1 MVGDPGGRSEERN
14 LLDDDTL
21 RHNVECIK
29 VQLGAAARLRA
40 RPVPGD
46 AGQQRRL
53 DRSRITL
60 LEFLRDVGKHVTV
73 NQMMAKDS
81 VRSRL
86 ESEHG
91 ISYTEFS
98 YMLLQANDFR
108 HLYEHH
114 GVELQA
120 GASDQWGNIVA
131 GVDLIR
137 RRLGRAGLSR

>member
-1 MVGDPGGRSEERN
+1 M
-14 LLDDDTL
+14 
-21 RHNVECIK
+21 
-29 VQLGAAARLRA
+29 
-40 RPVPGD
+40 
-46 AGQQRRL
+46 
-53 DRSRITL
+53 
-60 LEFLRDVGKHVTV
+60 LEFLRDVGKHFTV
-73 NQMMAKDS
+73 NQMMAKES

-114 GVELQA
+114 DVELQV

-131 GVDLIR
+131 GVELIR
-137 RRLGRAGLSR
+137 RKLGAQAFAMTHPLMTEADGSKFGKSVGGAVWLDPARTSPYQFRQFWVQTRRRRWSAPT